1 MGRGRLAVGIGL
13 VVAAMLI
20 AAPGAAQAQ
29 QRGAKFEVRPAA
41 AFGSIYLEKRKG
53 YLTALYWPT
62 ARVALFLVGRVD
74 RRKDRPSISVLRYA
88 VHTQGS
94 LADGAVRGR
103 FGSLGSFSLHF
114 RPNGHVREHEVPRDC
129 EGPPAITEYGRFVG
143 RITFHG
149 EADYLDLSSSG
160 RKGEITRSPRLI
172 CEKGQRFVP
181 APERLRAYVVP
192 GSFFSTS
199 DNIALLYASKR
210 SHGRYVGI
218 TAGHEA
224 ESPPGAQVRFG
235 MFESRGE
242 MAIGRY
248 VLSWAPRGTLLT
260 SLPGVHPATATLAP
274 PPPFYGE
281 AHYQEKSAHS
291 GTWTG
296 DLGVD
301 LGGLQ
306 LPLTGPGFH
315 TRLCVLSPLRHRR
328 GCDFFKAEPEFE
340 ERPARPWWMPR

>member
-1 MGRGRLAVGIGL
+1 MGIGL
-13 VVAAMLI
+13 AVTAMLI

-29 QRGAKFEVRPAA
+29 RRSAKFEVRPAGA
-41 AFGSIYLEKRKG
+41 SGSVYLGKRKG
-53 YLTALYWPT
+53 YQTALYMPT
-62 ARVALFLVGRVD
+62 AHVAVFLAARIE
-74 RRKDRPSISVLRYA
+74 RRKDRPSISVFRYA
-88 VHTQGS
+88 VHAQGS
-94 LADGAVRGR
+94 LADGVVRGR
-103 FGSLGSFSLHF
+103 FGSLGSFSLRF
-114 RPNGHVREHEVPRDC
+114 RPNGHVREYGVPGHC
-129 EGPPAITEYGRFVG
+129 EGQPEITEYGRFVG
-143 RITFHG
+143 HVAFHG
-149 EADYLDLSSSG
+149 EGNYLDLSSAG
-160 RKGEITRSPRLI
+160 RKGELTRSPRFI
-172 CEKGQRFVP
+172 CEKSQGFHLP
-181 APERLRAYVVP
+181 SERLRAYVAP
-192 GSFFSTS
+192 GSFFSTEG
-199 DNIALLYASKR
+199 NIALLYASKR

-274 PPPFYGE
+274 PPPFHGE
-281 AHYQEKSAHS
+281 ARYQEKSAHS

-301 LGGLQ
+301 LPGSK

-315 TRLCVLSPLRHRR
+315 TRLCVLSPLHHRH
-328 GCDFFKAEPEFE
+328 GCDFFKAEPEFD
-340 ERPARPWWMPR
+340 ERPARPWWVVR